1 MRTFTLK
8 RFLVFS
14 IAIHLISISLLVLIN
29 IFDVPEKKPTPM
41 IARLLTP
48 KEAGVIKAM
57 PKRNIAPKILPPI
70 PSASIKNMKK
80 QFLLPSSG
88 NNLSA
93 SSKPDSSK
101 INESTSSAKTGS
113 TGSGSLLK
121 RGALFDR
128 GEIFKTAKKHAGTKE
143 KSSVTFASKELKHD
157 SYMLKLKDKIETIWQ
172 YPHTAAAKGIYGDLL
187 IAFTIKKDGSLGSV
201 ELTRTS
207 GHRDLDDAAIKALR
221 EAAPFWPL
229 PEEWQS
235 DAFSI
240 NGHFIYTL
248 YGTYIR

>member
-1 MRTFTLK
+1 MGTFTLK

-48 KEAGVIKAM
+48 EEAGVIKAM

-70 PSASIKNMKK
+70 SSASSKNMKK

-101 INESTSSAKTGS
+101 INGPISSGKTDS
-113 TGSGSLLK
+113 KGSGSLLK
-121 RGALFDR
+121 RENLFDR
-128 GEIFKTAKKHAGTKE
+128 DAIIKTAKKEPSPKE
-143 KSSVTFASKELKHD
+143 KNSVTFASKEFKYD
-157 SYMLKLKDKIETIWQ
+157 SYMFKLKDKIESIWK
-172 YPHTAAAKGIYGDLL
+172 YPATAEAKGIYGDLF
-187 IAFTIKKDGSLGSV
+187 ITFTIKKDGTLGSV
-201 ELTRTS
+201 ELIRTS
-207 GHRDLDDAAIKALR
+207 GNRELDEAAMKALR
-221 EAAPFWPL
+221 DAAPFWPL
-229 PEEWQS
+229 PEEWQNDS
-235 DAFSI
+235 FSI

-248 YGTYIR
+248 YGTYVR